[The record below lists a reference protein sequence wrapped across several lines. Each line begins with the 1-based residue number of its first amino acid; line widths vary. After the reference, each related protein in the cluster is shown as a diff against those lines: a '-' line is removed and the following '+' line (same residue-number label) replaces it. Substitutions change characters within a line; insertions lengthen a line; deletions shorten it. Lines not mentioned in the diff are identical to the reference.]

1 MNFKMWDLIIE
12 IFVFVSGNV
21 SVRCVSPLSVLSHG
35 CPICVID
42 MKTVK
47 NMDLQNIKVSN

>member
-21 SVRCVSPLSVLSHG
+21 SVRCVSPLSVLCFRKYKCKMCITTKCSLFQE
-35 CPICVID
+35 
-42 MKTVK
+42 M
-47 NMDLQNIKVSN
+47 